1 MKPKIWH
8 KWVDSIF
15 PDEGSISV
23 ESIMERLTDYI
34 KENNKSTLNIP
45 FKSALSHYL
54 TYASVN
60 GGAIKKYRKITDTK
74 VNNLWVKLG

>member
-34 KENNKSTLNIP
+34 KENNRSMSNFP

-54 TYASVN
+54 THV
-60 GGAIKKYRKITDTK
+60 GKYEKITNTK
-74 VNNLWVKLG
+74 GNNLWVKLG